1 MTRDKIP
8 KKGSDTDVFQFENEE
23 LKSIPD
29 WELFGFENAEEYI
42 EYKEFQSLM
51 KGEEFDNYHSNIDD
65 Y

>member
-1 MTRDKIP
+1 MTKDKIP
-8 KKGSDTDVFQFENEE
+8 KKESDNDVFQFENEG